1 MDIFYS
7 DDTLFVDLYGKVEVS
22 RVKNKVFKILNEY
35 NIPNIVVNFNEVYE
49 CIGSINTLKTD
60 YNKVYTGNI
69 KIIK

>member
-22 RVKNKVFKILNEY
+22 RVKSKVFKILNEY

-49 CIGSINTLKTD
+49 CIGAINTLKTD
-60 YNKVYTGNI
+60 YNKAYTGNI